1 VLFERAL
8 EHLGEALAG
17 DPALNMWLD
26 RTLCVEAGA
35 HSTGIDS
42 ESVPR
47 VITSRSH
54 NKSGVDVRQMS
65 KLEVKLMV
73 VESAIN
79 SILAA
84 VNNDKMKAVSRK
96 QKLDEFLKN
105 LEERD

>member
-1 VLFERAL
+1 MIISHSPVSPLHYCCPLVVRE
-8 EHLGEALAG
+8 G
-17 DPALNMWLD
+17 DTVKGHD
-26 RTLCVEAGA
+26 VE
-35 HSTGIDS
+35 GIDS

-54 NKSGVDVRQMS
+54 NKSGGDVRQMS

-84 VNNDKMKAVSRK
+84 VKDDEMKAVSRK
-96 QKLDEFLKN
+96 QTLDGFLKY

>member
-1 VLFERAL
+1 M
-8 EHLGEALAG
+8 LAA
-17 DPALNMWLD
+17 DPALDIWLD
-26 RTLCVEAGA
+26 RALCVEAGA
-35 HSTGIDS
+35 LSTGIDS

-54 NKSGVDVRQMS
+54 NKSGGDVRQMS

-84 VNNDKMKAVSRK
+84 VKDDEMKAVSRK
-96 QKLDEFLKN
+96 QTLDEVLKY
-105 LEERD
+105 LDERD